1 MNNPMDLPP
10 SVNVGPRAVGVSI
23 FTAEGVT
30 VEVVLPRP
38 GGLGEMPRDELIGK
52 ARELARAALKSAAI
66 SLAG

>member
-1 MNNPMDLPP
+1 MEKPTDLPP
-10 SVNVGPRAVGVSI
+10 SVKVGPRAVDISV
-23 FTAEGVT
+23 FTAEGAT

-66 SLAG
+66 TLAG